1 MHVVLK
7 KWLSTTTSQILV
19 GYVIFIVSFVM
30 VGNASDFNGFLLAM
44 IVLTIGE
51 MLVWPG
57 VPTIASEL
65 APSGRAGF
73 YQGIV
78 NSTATGGRML
88 GPLFGGM
95 ITDLFNMN
103 ILFKTVIGLVVLAFI
118 LTMLYSKNRYSLKT
132 KAENVQSAPVS

>member
-1 MHVVLK
+1 M
-7 KWLSTTTSQILV
+7 I
-19 GYVIFIVSFVM
+19 
-30 VGNASDFNGFLLAM
+30 AM

-57 VPTIASEL
+57 VPSIAAEL
-65 APSGRAGF
+65 APQGRAGF

-95 ITDLFNMN
+95 IADLFNIN
-103 ILFKTVIGLVVLAFI
+103 ILFQTIIGLMVLAFM
-118 LTMLYSKNRYSLKT
+118 LTIVYIRNRQSIRNT
-132 KAENVQSAPVS
+132 SPSQSASF